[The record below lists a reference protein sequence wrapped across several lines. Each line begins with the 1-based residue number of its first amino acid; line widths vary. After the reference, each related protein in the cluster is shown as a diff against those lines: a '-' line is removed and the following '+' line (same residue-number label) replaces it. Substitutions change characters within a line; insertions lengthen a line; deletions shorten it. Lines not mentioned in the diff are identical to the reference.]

1 MVASK
6 TLMMRLRPSVASCL
20 LVAIAVLAVVAA
32 APQASTSAEASADGR
47 QSRSTAWLDTAV
59 RQARATDRLAVWVY
73 FADKGDATTPAQATA
88 VTARARQRR
97 ASRGA
102 STATTAF
109 EDRAL
114 SAAYVQRVTG
124 LVERVRQ
131 QSRWLNALSVEA
143 TPAQIAELS
152 ALTFV
157 ARVDVVRR
165 YRRLR
170 DEPVETLPSS
180 GGGPRLRGQDVA
192 DEPLDYGTG
201 VDQVRQLR
209 VPELHQRGLHGEGV
223 VVAVFDSGFPNL
235 AHEAF
240 ASMTI
245 VAEHDFVAGRDSVR
259 ESVDAHGTNTLSS
272 LGGYAPGQLIGP
284 AYAASFIL
292 AVTEDVRSET
302 PIEEDNWAAAAE
314 WAEALGADVI
324 SSSLG
329 YLDFDL
335 PYTSYSA
342 QDMNGETAVTT
353 RAAALAAER
362 GVVVVNSAGNQ
373 GLDVTQNTL
382 GAPADGVRVV
392 SVGAV
397 TRSGA
402 RAQFSSVGPTADGRI
417 KPDVAAMGVSVKVA
431 RHFEHAY
438 GLASGTSFS
447 CPLTAGVV
455 ALVLQAHPEY
465 TPDDV
470 RTVLR
475 GSASQAGAPD
485 TLLGWGIVD
494 AVGAVDMPL
503 PAVRGAR
510 SPAARR

>member
-1 MVASK
+1 MK
-6 TLMMRLRPSVASCL
+6 RLLMSSRRPLLDRAFAA
-20 LVAIAVLAVVAA
+20 LVALLLVAA
-32 APQASTSAEASADGR
+32 APAAGQTRLSS
-47 QSRSTAWLDTAV
+47 WLDTAV
-59 RQARATDRLAVWVY
+59 RQSRATDRLAVWVY
-73 FADKGDATTPAQATA
+73 FTDKGDATTPAPATV

-102 STATTAF
+102 PTAATAF

-114 SAAYVQRVTG
+114 SAAYVQRVSG

-131 QSRWLNALSVEA
+131 QSRWLNAVSVEA

-152 ALTFV
+152 AQAFV
-157 ARVDVVRR
+157 SRVDVVRR
-165 YRRLR
+165 YRRLH
-170 DEPVETLPSS
+170 DEPVEPADTPRT
-180 GGGPRLRGQDVA
+180 GPRLRGQDVA
-192 DEPLDYGTG
+192 DDPLDYGSG
-201 VDQVRQLR
+201 IDQVRQLR

-245 VAEHDFVAGRDSVR
+245 VAERDFVDGRDSVR
-259 ESVDAHGTNTLSS
+259 ESVDAHGTNTLST

-335 PYTSYSA
+335 PHTSYTA
-342 QDMNGETAVTT
+342 QDMNGGTAVTT

-431 RHFEHAY
+431 RHFENAY

-470 RTVLR
+470 LTVLR

-494 AVGAVDMPL
+494 AVGAVDMPW
-503 PAVRGAR
+503 PEAAVQG
-510 SPAARR
+510 RRR

>member
-1 MVASK
+1 MSSRRPLLARALCITVA
-6 TLMMRLRPSVASCL
+6 L
-20 LVAIAVLAVVAA
+20 VVAGVVSSGA
-32 APQASTSAEASADGR
+32 RQARFSP
-47 QSRSTAWLDTAV
+47 WLDTAL

-73 FADKGDATTPAQATA
+73 FTDKGDATTAAAAPIT
-88 VTARARQRR
+88 TRARQRR
-97 ASRGA
+97 IRRGTT
-102 STATTAF
+102 STVTAF
-109 EDRAL
+109 GDRGL
-114 SAAYVQRVTG
+114 SPAYVDRVTG
-124 LVERVRQ
+124 LVDRVRQ
-131 QSRWLNALSVEA
+131 QSRWLNAVSVEA
-143 TPAQIAELS
+143 TPAQITELS

-157 ARVDVVRR
+157 SRVDVVRR

-170 DEPVETLPSS
+170 DEPVEPVDTPR
-180 GGGPRLRGQDVA
+180 GGPRLRGHDVG

-201 VDQVRQLR
+201 IDQVRQLR
-209 VPELHQRGLHGEGV
+209 VPELHERGLHGEGV
-223 VVAVFDSGFPNL
+223 VIAVFDSGFPNL

-240 ASMTI
+240 ASLTI
-245 VAEHDFVAGRDSVR
+245 VAERDFVEGR
-259 ESVDAHGTNTLSS
+259 ESVRDSADAHGTNTLST

-284 AYAASFIL
+284 AYRASFIL

-335 PYTSYSA
+335 PYTSYTA

-353 RAAALAAER
+353 KAAALAAER
-362 GVVVVNSAGNQ
+362 GVVVINSAGNQ
-373 GLDVTQNTL
+373 GLDTTQNTL

-397 TRSGA
+397 TRAGV

-431 RHFEHAY
+431 RHFENAY

-470 RTVLR
+470 LTVLR

-494 AVGAVDMPL
+494 AVGAVDIPL
-503 PAVRGAR
+503 PAAVPEGQRK
-510 SPAARR
+510 

>member
-1 MVASK
+1 MPSF
-6 TLMMRLRPSVASCL
+6 RPSLARALAALAALVALL
-20 LVAIAVLAVVAA
+20 LVTA
-32 APQASTSAEASADGR
+32 APAAGQTRLSP
-47 QSRSTAWLDTAV
+47 WLDTAV
-59 RQARATDRLAVWVY
+59 RQARAADRVAVWVY
-73 FADKGDATTPAQATA
+73 FTDKGEATTQAQTT

-102 STATTAF
+102 PAAATAF

-114 SAAYVQRVTG
+114 SAAYVQRVSA

-131 QSRWLNALSVEA
+131 QSRWLNAVSVEA

-152 ALTFV
+152 TLAFV
-157 ARVDVVRR
+157 SRVDVVRR

-170 DEPVETLPSS
+170 EEPVEALDAKAGP
-180 GGGPRLRGQDVA
+180 PRLRGQDVRA
-192 DEPLDYGTG
+192 EPLDYGTG
-201 VDQVRQLR
+201 IDQVRQLR
-209 VPELHQRGLHGEGV
+209 VPELHQRGLHGEGI

-240 ASMTI
+240 AAMTI

-259 ESVDAHGTNTLSS
+259 DSVDAHGTNTLSTI
-272 LGGYAPGQLIGP
+272 GGYAPGQLIGP

-314 WAEALGADVI
+314 WAEALGVDVI

-335 PYTSYSA
+335 PHTSYGA
-342 QDMNGETAVTT
+342 RDMIGETAVTT

-373 GLDVTQNTL
+373 GLDPTQNTL

-392 SVGAV
+392 SVGSV

-431 RHFEHAY
+431 RRHFENAY

-455 ALVLQAHPEY
+455 ALVLQAHPDY

-470 RTVLR
+470 LTVLR

-503 PAVRGAR
+503 PEAVAQRH
-510 SPAARR
+510 RR

>member
-1 MVASK
+1 M
-6 TLMMRLRPSVASCL
+6 PSPLARGL
-20 LVAIAVLAVVAA
+20 AAVLVLVLAGAVSPTA
-32 APQASTSAEASADGR
+32 R
-47 QSRSTAWLDTAV
+47 QTRVSPWLDTAV
-59 RQARATDRLAVWVY
+59 RQARASDRLAVWVY
-73 FADKGDATTPAQATA
+73 FADKAGTA
-88 VTARARQRR
+88 ASPVTARARSRR
-97 ASRGA
+97 GRRGA
-102 STATTAF
+102 TTPATAF

-114 SAAYVQRVTG
+114 SPAYVEGVSG

-131 QSRWLNALSVEA
+131 QSRWLNAVSVEA
-143 TPAQIAELS
+143 TPAQIARLS
-152 ALTFV
+152 TLDFV
-157 ARVDVVRR
+157 ARLDPVRR

-170 DEPVETLPSS
+170 EEPIEPLATKADA
-180 GGGPRLRGQDVA
+180 RLRGLDVE

-201 VDQVRQLR
+201 LDQVRQLR
-209 VPELHQRGLHGEGV
+209 VPALHERGLHGEGV
-223 VVAVFDSGFPNL
+223 VIAVFDSGFPNL
-235 AHEAF
+235 GHEAF
-240 ASMTI
+240 ASMAI
-245 VAEHDFVAGRDSVR
+245 VAERDFVAGRESVR
-259 ESVDAHGTNTLSS
+259 DSTDAHGTNTLST

-284 AYAASFIL
+284 AYRASFLL

-329 YLDFDL
+329 YLDFDS
-335 PYTSYSA
+335 PYTSYTA
-342 QDMNGETAVTT
+342 RDMNGETAVTT

-373 GLDVTQNTL
+373 GLDDSQNTL

-397 TRSGA
+397 TRTGV
-402 RAQFSSVGPTADGRI
+402 RAPFSSVGPTADGRI
-417 KPDVAAMGVSVKVA
+417 KPDVAAMGVGVKVA
-431 RHFEHAY
+431 RHFENAY

-455 ALVLQAHPEY
+455 ALVLQARPEL
-465 TPDDV
+465 TVDDLL
-470 RTVLR
+470 TVLR

-494 AVGAVDMPL
+494 AVAAVELPL
-503 PAVRGAR
+503 PVASSGGR
-510 SPAARR
+510 

>member
-1 MVASK
+1 MVSGPLLARG
-6 TLMMRLRPSVASCL
+6 LAALLAVA
-20 LVAIAVLAVVAA
+20 LVAIGATDA
-32 APQASTSAEASADGR
+32 R
-47 QSRSTAWLDTAV
+47 QTRLSPWLDTAV

-73 FADKGDATTPAQATA
+73 FGDKDDAATLSVSP
-88 VTARARQRR
+88 VTATARQRR
-97 ASRGA
+97 IRRGTP
-102 STATTAF
+102 SATTAF

-114 SAAYVQRVTG
+114 SPAYVERVTG

-131 QSRWLNALSVEA
+131 QSRWLNAVSVEA
-143 TPAQIAELS
+143 TPAQIARLS
-152 ALTFV
+152 TLDFV
-157 ARVDVVRR
+157 ARLDAVRR

-170 DEPVETLPSS
+170 DEPVEPLATKDE
-180 GGGPRLRGQDVA
+180 PRLRGLDVV

-201 VDQVRQLR
+201 LDQVRQLR
-209 VPELHQRGLHGEGV
+209 VPELHERGLHGEGV
-223 VVAVFDSGFPNL
+223 VIAVFDSGFPNL

-245 VAEHDFVAGRDSVR
+245 VAERDFVEGRDSVR
-259 ESVDAHGTNTLSS
+259 DSTDAHGTNTLST

-284 AYAASFIL
+284 AYRAAFIL

-335 PYTSYSA
+335 PYTSYTA

-373 GLDVTQNTL
+373 GLDPNQNTL
-382 GAPADGVRVV
+382 GAPADGARVV

-397 TRSGA
+397 TRTGV

-431 RHFEHAY
+431 RHIEHAY
-438 GLASGTSFS
+438 GVASGTSFS

-455 ALVLQAHPEY
+455 ALVLQARPEL
-465 TPDDV
+465 TVDDLL
-470 RTVLR
+470 TVLR

-503 PAVRGAR
+503 PL
-510 SPAARR
+510 AASQGLRR

>member
-1 MVASK
+1 M
-6 TLMMRLRPSVASCL
+6 PSRRHQPAR
-20 LVAIAVLAVVAA
+20 AFTAVVALMFVA
-32 APQASTSAEASADGR
+32 AVSPDAR
-47 QSRSTAWLDTAV
+47 QTRLSPWLDTAV
-59 RQARATDRLAVWVY
+59 RQARDTDRLAVWVY
-73 FADKGDATTPAQATA
+73 FADKGDAGTA
-88 VTARARQRR
+88 SASALTARARLRR
-97 ASRGA
+97 VARGTPSA
-102 STATTAF
+102 ATAF

-114 SAAYVQRVTG
+114 SAVYVQRVTG

-131 QSRWLNALSVEA
+131 QSRWLNAVSVEA
-143 TPAQIAELS
+143 TPAQIAQLS
-152 ALTFV
+152 ALDFV
-157 ARVDVVRR
+157 ARLDTVRR
-165 YRRLR
+165 YRRQR
-170 DEPVETLPSS
+170 EEPVEPLATKDDR
-180 GGGPRLRGQDVA
+180 RLRGQDFQ
-192 DEPLDYGTG
+192 DQPLDYGTG
-201 VDQVRQLR
+201 LDQLRQLR
-209 VPELHQRGLHGEGV
+209 VPELHERGLHGEGV
-223 VVAVFDSGFPNL
+223 VIAVFDSGFPNL

-245 VAEHDFVAGRDSVR
+245 VAERDFVHGR
-259 ESVDAHGTNTLSS
+259 ESVRDSTDAHGTNTLST

-284 AYAASFIL
+284 AYRAAFIL

-335 PYTSYSA
+335 PYTSYTA

-373 GLDVTQNTL
+373 GLDTAKNTL

-397 TRSGA
+397 TRTGV

-417 KPDVAAMGVSVKVA
+417 KPDVAAMGVGVKVA
-431 RHFEHAY
+431 RHFENAY

-455 ALVLQAHPEY
+455 ALVLQVRPEL
-465 TPDDV
+465 TVDDV
-470 RTVLR
+470 LAVLR
-475 GSASQAGAPD
+475 GSASQAGAAD

-494 AVGAVDMPL
+494 AVGAVDLPL
-503 PAVRGAR
+503 PQPV
-510 SPAARR
+510 AAGGRR